1 MRRVKI
7 VCIVEGAGEVK
18 AIPILLQ
25 RIVREMRQK
34 NDSLPELDVPTPIPV
49 KRNKVVQPGELEPYI
64 KLAASKA
71 GAQGAILIL
80 LDADSDCPKELAP
93 RLLKRAKTS
102 RSDIPIAVVF
112 AKREYEAWLLAAA
125 VSLRGRAGLSDELT
139 PPPDAEAVSG
149 AKEWLRK
156 NMPGNRRRYEE
167 RVDQPE
173 LTKHFDLQ
181 AARTTDSF
189 DKLYRDIAR
198 LLSELEPSLPEG

>member
-18 AIPILLQ
+18 AVPILLQ
-25 RIVREMRQK
+25 RIVQEMRQI
-34 NDSLPELDVPTPIPV
+34 NDTIPELDVPTPIPV
-49 KRNKVVQPGELEPYI
+49 KRNKVVQPGELELYVN
-64 KLAASKA
+64 LAASKA

-80 LDADSDCPKELAP
+80 LDADEDCPKALAP
-93 RLLKRAKTS
+93 QLLKRAKTE

-156 NMPGNRRRYEE
+156 NMPGNTRRYEE

-181 AARTTDSF
+181 AARTTSSF
-189 DKLYRDIAR
+189 DKLWRDIKQ
-198 LLSELEPSLPEG
+198 LLLELESSFPNS